1 MASQNLQKQIEG
13 FINTQVVSRGL
24 DERTAIAY
32 RMDLEQFHSWM
43 ELKIKEKREQAES
56 GHLVSQVLTDLQGV
70 RKKPESGIQPG
81 LQLGEAELQE
91 KRCLEEGK
99 EWGYEEWMEK
109 YLNYLS
115 EEKGLRTSTI
125 SRRHRVFRYYLAY
138 LAKQGLVE
146 RYRPLKLREQPKLP
160 KEISLDRYLTKK
172 EIDRFFLA
180 IQQEYEELD
189 SEFRRRVCLRDQVM
203 MELLFYHRLE
213 VSELLRLEVSDY
225 NRKTA
230 VLTVPRKRE
239 KERTVY
245 LFSKELQGRMA
256 QWLDDHDYFEHD
268 EMYQNRMFLSKLGKP
283 LSMKMVV
290 NIFEKYRGRAG
301 IEKACTPKDLKN
313 GLGRYAVEVV
323 REMG

>member
-1 MASQNLQKQIEG
+1 MASQNLQKQIED

-32 RMDLEQFHSWM
+32 RMDLEQFHSWLD
-43 ELKIKEKREQAES
+43 LKISEKREQADS
-56 GHLVSQVLTDLQGV
+56 SSMVSQALPNLQGEP
-70 RKKPESGIQPG
+70 KEPGIQPR
-81 LQLGEAELQE
+81 LRLAESEAQE

-146 RYRPLKLREQPKLP
+146 RYRPLKLMEQPKQP
-160 KEISLDRYLTKK
+160 KEIPLEHYLTKK

-239 KERTVY
+239 KERSVY

-290 NIFEKYRGRAG
+290 NIFEKYRVRAG

>member
-1 MASQNLQKQIEG
+1 ML
-13 FINTQVVSRGL
+13 
-24 DERTAIAY
+24 
-32 RMDLEQFHSWM
+32 
-43 ELKIKEKREQAES
+43 
-56 GHLVSQVLTDLQGV
+56 
-70 RKKPESGIQPG
+70 
-81 LQLGEAELQE
+81 
-91 KRCLEEGK
+91 
-99 EWGYEEWMEK
+99 
-109 YLNYLS
+109 
-115 EEKGLRTSTI
+115 
-125 SRRHRVFRYYLAY
+125 FR
-138 LAKQGLVE
+138 
-146 RYRPLKLREQPKLP
+146 
-160 KEISLDRYLTKK
+160 SKK

-290 NIFEKYRGRAG
+290 NIFEKYRVRAG

>member
-1 MASQNLQKQIEG
+1 MMASQNLQKQIED
-13 FINTQVVSRGL
+13 FISTQVVSRGL

-32 RMDLEQFHSWM
+32 RMDLEQFHSWLDL
-43 ELKIKEKREQAES
+43 EIKEKREQADS
-56 GHLVSQVLTDLQGV
+56 GCLASQVMPDWWTEQELG
-70 RKKPESGIQPG
+70 SQPG
-81 LQLGEAELQE
+81 LQLAEAETQE
-91 KRCLEEGK
+91 NQRREEEGR
-99 EWGYEEWMEK
+99 EWRYEEWMEK

-115 EEKGLRTSTI
+115 EEKGLRASTVG
-125 SRRHRVFRYYLAY
+125 RRHRVFRYYLAY

-146 RYRPLKLREQPKLP
+146 RYRPLKLREQPKQI
-160 KEISLDRYLTKK
+160 KEIPLDHCLTKK

-256 QWLDDHDYFEHD
+256 RWLDEHDYFEHD
-268 EMYQNRMFLSKLGKP
+268 ELYQNRMFLSKLGKP

-290 NIFEKYRGRAG
+290 NIFEKYRLRAG

>member
-43 ELKIKEKREQAES
+43 ELKIKEKREQTES

-81 LQLGEAELQE
+81 LQLGEAELQG

-290 NIFEKYRGRAG
+290 NIFEKYRVRAG

>member
-1 MASQNLQKQIEG
+1 
-13 FINTQVVSRGL
+13 
-24 DERTAIAY
+24 
-32 RMDLEQFHSWM
+32 
-43 ELKIKEKREQAES
+43 
-56 GHLVSQVLTDLQGV
+56 
-70 RKKPESGIQPG
+70 
-81 LQLGEAELQE
+81 
-91 KRCLEEGK
+91 
-99 EWGYEEWMEK
+99 
-109 YLNYLS
+109 
-115 EEKGLRTSTI
+115 
-125 SRRHRVFRYYLAY
+125 
-138 LAKQGLVE
+138 
-146 RYRPLKLREQPKLP
+146 
-160 KEISLDRYLTKK
+160 
-172 EIDRFFLA
+172 
-180 IQQEYEELD
+180 
-189 SEFRRRVCLRDQVM
+189 M

-290 NIFEKYRGRAG
+290 NIFEKYRVRAG

>member
-1 MASQNLQKQIEG
+1 M
-13 FINTQVVSRGL
+13 
-24 DERTAIAY
+24 
-32 RMDLEQFHSWM
+32 
-43 ELKIKEKREQAES
+43 
-56 GHLVSQVLTDLQGV
+56 LTDLQGV

-283 LSMKMVV
+283 LSMKWW
-290 NIFEKYRGRAG
+290 
-301 IEKACTPKDLKN
+301 
-313 GLGRYAVEVV
+313 
-323 REMG
+323 